1 MNDFFRTPVIRKA
14 GTLLL
19 GAVFLTS
26 VLAPFLP
33 LTVQAEPGDRAANAG
48 AAAAGLPP
56 AGEPPAAAASA
67 SPEVEASNGGGDEL
81 NCDGVNSVLCTGIN
95 VILQPVIALLY
106 IVFFLANGI
115 LWVSAQFLNGVL
127 LMTVLQFGQNFGNSE
142 GLLTAWGVLRD
153 LGNVFLLFSF
163 VFMGLSTILNLHD
176 YTVKKA
182 LPKLIIFAVLLN
194 FSLFVAEAVIDVANG
209 VSTAIVAQSSA
220 GLSCDTSRM
229 PAGESAQ
236 AYCARHYGVTGLVMQ
251 FSGGS
256 TLLNSAPEWEA
267 QGLVHVNYSLR
278 YAMTMAGLVLFS
290 TILSVVFFA
299 AGIMLIIRVV
309 VLLIVMVTSPIGFA
323 GMAVPFLSGLA
334 KQWWQA
340 LIKQSLFVPVFLLI
354 VFIGFKVVDSSSL
367 ASALNNGS
375 LSRALVTGEVSAT
388 DIFVVFALTIGF
400 MIAALMVAQKLGAA
414 GADFA
419 IKTAGGA
426 TYGTLAFLGRRT
438 MGQAA
443 LNLASAARRNAGL
456 MRSPLGRPLANILDK
471 GAASSFDF
479 RASGAAKFAT
489 GKAGINAGTT
499 TGAAAGGLVGVI
511 KGEKEKKLHHY
522 EAIEEENERRVNAHI
537 ERYDTAEDKRNKAAK
552 AGDTRLVAK
561 FEADMR
567 DAQVEIDKT
576 AMGRKKLREKNWKKV
591 DGEFKEV
598 TAAAQ
603 ERAAEAE
610 RFRAS
615 ADEMERTQP
624 TRTLDIANLRR
635 QADEAAAAAANYDAR
650 LLTLSREHQRAKE
663 AFDDASH
670 KLHDEEMSY
679 IQELSESADFWN
691 PIPWG
696 SVGYRAD
703 REAAFE
709 LRRLQGRS
717 DDEVKYEKLLGAVKN
732 IGAGGGHGGGDHGA
746 VKPLSFT
753 TVEESAHGDH

>member
-1 MNDFFRTPVIRKA
+1 MNDFFNTRFLKKTGATVATVVVLLVSGGVFFTAPTPVDAYPARGMSTESPSTEA
-14 GTLLL
+14 SD
-19 GAVFLTS
+19 A
-26 VLAPFLP
+26 
-33 LTVQAEPGDRAANAG
+33 D
-48 AAAAGLPP
+48 AAAA
-56 AGEPPAAAASA
+56 AAEP
-67 SPEVEASNGGGDEL
+67 SNGGGDEI
-81 NCDGVNSVLCTGIN
+81 NCSGFNAVLCTGLN
-95 VILQPVIALLY
+95 VVLQPFIALLY

-127 LMTVLQFGQNFGNSE
+127 LVTVLQFGQNFGNSE

-209 VSTAIVAQSSA
+209 VSAAIVAQSSA
-220 GLSCDTSRM
+220 GLECDTSRM
-229 PAGESAQ
+229 PAGGNAQ

-256 TLLNSAPEWEA
+256 TLLTSAPQWEV
-267 QGLVHVNYSLR
+267 QGLVNVNYSLR
-278 YAMTMAGLVLFS
+278 YAMVMAGLALFT
-290 TILSVVFFA
+290 TILTVVFFA

-367 ASALNNGS
+367 AAALNNGS
-375 LSRALVTGEVSAT
+375 LSTALVTGEVSAT

-443 LNLASAARRNAGL
+443 LNLASAARRNTEL
-456 MRSPLGRPLANILDK
+456 MRSPIGRPLANLLDK

-479 RASGAAKFAT
+479 RASSAAKFAT

-537 ERYDTAEDKRNKAAK
+537 ERYDTAEEKRNKAAK
-552 AGDTRLVAK
+552 AGDTKLVAK

-567 DAQVEIDKT
+567 DAQEEIDKT
-576 AMGRKKLREKNWKKV
+576 VMGRKKLREKNWEKV
-591 DGEFKEV
+591 NKEFEAVKASAGEKASEAKRLR
-598 TAAAQ
+598 AAADDL
-603 ERAAEAE
+603 A
-610 RFRAS
+610 
-615 ADEMERTQP
+615 RTDP
-624 TRTLDIANLRR
+624 TRTLDIANYRR
-635 QADEAAAAAANYDAR
+635 QADEAEAAANNFNAR
-650 LLTLSREHQRAKE
+650 LLTLGNEHQRAKE
-663 AFDDASH
+663 AFEHAEH
-670 KLHDEEMSY
+670 ELHEEEMSY

-691 PIPWG
+691 PVPWG

-717 DDEVKYEKLLGAVKN
+717 PDEVKYEKLLGAVKN
-732 IGAGGGHGGGDHGA
+732 IGAGGGHGGGDHGG
-746 VKPLSFT
+746 VTPLSFT